1 MDGTFCKPEIEN
13 CGKNFTIENEPRLL
27 IRIPS
32 RDSFLLIQT
41 LERHLVS
48 ADPNV
53 KEWMPLRDGLHE
65 MMQCYRRQ
73 HFVASND
80 LQKHPRKTFIVER
93 IYEDEI
99 HEHSD
104 GINKDAIRIK

>member
-1 MDGTFCKPEIEN
+1 M
-13 CGKNFTIENEPRLL
+13 
-27 IRIPS
+27 
-32 RDSFLLIQT
+32 
-41 LERHLVS
+41 S